1 MPTTHGDTATPVTLS
16 PAQLAANR
24 RMMIRAVTVSA
35 IGTTIEWYDFFLY
48 GVAAAA
54 VFPQKFFPNSDPF
67 TGTLLSFTTF
77 FVGFA
82 VRPFGAALF
91 GHFGDRVGRKALMV
105 ATMLLMGFATVGIGL
120 VPDYSVIGI
129 WGAILLTVGRLLQG
143 LGVGGAWSGSVLLA
157 GEWTDPKRRGFTT
170 SFAQFGAPAGY
181 VLANGAMALMTAVQ
195 SDEAFLTWGWRVPF
209 LMSFVLVGIGLWIRL
224 GIMESP
230 VFAKLKNDGRIER
243 APLVEVFRSNWR
255 EVVLSALLRTGQ
267 HIPFYLFGTYI
278 ITYGT
283 VVLGLK
289 RGMVLVFVMIMS
301 MLSLITIPL
310 FGHLSDVYGRRRI
323 IGIGCFVM
331 MVFPFIYF
339 AMLDTGSVPLVFLA
353 ILISLPLHD
362 LQYGPQA
369 AFISESFPGRVR
381 YSGSAL
387 GYQLASLTAGGPAPI
402 VAALLLRKYGS
413 STAIA
418 VYMCLASVI
427 SYISL
432 MALKDNASG
441 SMDDK

>member
-1 MPTTHGDTATPVTLS
+1 MSKLLSRAAAVESGPAVETLDR
-16 PAQLAANR
+16 R
-24 RMMIRAVTVSA
+24 RMMVRAVTASA

-54 VFPQKFFPNSDPF
+54 VFPQKFFPRSDPF

-82 VRPFGAALF
+82 ARPVGAALF
-91 GHFGDRVGRKALMV
+91 GHYGDRVGRKALMV
-105 ATMLLMGFATVGIGL
+105 TTMMLMGLATVGIGL
-120 VPDYSVIGI
+120 VPDYSVIGM
-129 WGAILLTVGRLLQG
+129 WGAVLLTVGRILQG
-143 LGVGGAWSGSVLLA
+143 LGIGGAWSGSVLLA

-195 SDEAFLTWGWRVPF
+195 SDEAFLTWGWRIPF
-209 LMSFVLVGIGLWIRL
+209 LLSIVLVGVGLWIRL
-224 GIMESP
+224 GILESP
-230 VFAKLKNDGRIER
+230 VFAKLKADGRIEK
-243 APLVEVFRSNWR
+243 APLVEVFRRNWR

-283 VVLGLK
+283 VVLGLS
-289 RGMVLVFVMIMS
+289 RGMILVFVMIMS
-301 MLSLITIPL
+301 MVSLITIPL

-323 IGIGCFVM
+323 IAIGCFAM
-331 MVFPFIYF
+331 MVFPFVYF
-339 AMLDTGSVPLVFLA
+339 AMLDTKSVPLVFLA
-353 ILISLPLHD
+353 ILISLPVHD

-369 AFISESFPGRVR
+369 AFIAESFPGRVR

-418 VYMCLASVI
+418 WYMCMAAVI
-427 SYISL
+427 SYASL
-432 MALKDNASG
+432 RALKDKASG
-441 SMDDK
+441 SLDQH